1 MRQIV
6 MSVLF
11 VFALVGCR
19 RESPQSPSPEPKND
33 SADKIHVNEWPTQQ
47 RTRDLWR
54 KTRRIEGLRWM
65 WVAAYS
71 LKRDGTPDVV
81 LMTTDQWWDGQ
92 TDNPKLMWMEA
103 GKKVIL
109 PGWFTWGKEAQSIPS
124 DKLEKAW
131 KDKVPGVY
139 KYDYKDNDLIRDAF
153 SKFEIEF
160 PK

>member
-1 MRQIV
+1 
-6 MSVLF
+6 
-11 VFALVGCR
+11 
-19 RESPQSPSPEPKND
+19 
-33 SADKIHVNEWPTQQ
+33 
-47 RTRDLWR
+47 
-54 KTRRIEGLRWM
+54 M